1 MTDPAIAAT
10 APTAQTQHVCGLDPA
25 SGQPMVVELRDG
37 RVYAQ
42 RFEAHPQTGWLSAGL
57 IDLQVN
63 GFAGHDLN
71 GPTLTV
77 ETVHQ
82 LALAM
87 LRCGVTT
94 FLPTLITASEAQL
107 THALGV
113 IAQARREVP
122 LVARMAP
129 YVHVEGP
136 AVAPEDGPRGAH
148 PAAHVRP
155 PSIDEFHRWQ
165 AASDGVVGMV
175 TLSPHWPET
184 PEYVAAL
191 VAAGV
196 HVALGHTDA
205 STQQIKAAVDAGARL
220 STHLGNG
227 SHARINRQRNPIW
240 TQLAEDRLCA
250 SFIADGHHLGS
261 DALKVMLRAKGL
273 ERALIVSD
281 ATAIGGM
288 PPGRYNASIG
298 GPVHLSPEGRLS
310 PNDGT
315 GEYLAG
321 AALPMLAG
329 VATLVRQ
336 AGLSLEDALML
347 ATVNPGRWVG
357 GRGSLAVGQPADLV
371 RFEFDPADSAAARV
385 TGVWL
390 GGRPMV

>member
-1 MTDPAIAAT
+1 MSLAA
-10 APTAQTQHVCGLDPA
+10 ASRVLGLDPA
-25 SGQPMVVELRDG
+25 TGRPMVVELRDG
-37 RVYAQ
+37 RVHAVYPGVHD
-42 RFEAHPQTGWLSAGL
+42 ETGWLSAGL

-71 GPTLTV
+71 GGSLTV
-77 ETVHQ
+77 QTVHD

-87 LRCGVTT
+87 LASGVTT

-107 THALGV
+107 TQAL
-113 IAQARREVP
+113 AMLARARSELP
-122 LVARMAP
+122 LVARMVP

-136 AVAPEDGPRGAH
+136 AIAPEDGPRGAH
-148 PAAHVRP
+148 PAAHVRAP
-155 PSIDEFHRWQ
+155 DVEEFRRWQ
-165 AASDGVVGMV
+165 AASDGLVGMV
-175 TLSPHWPET
+175 TLSPHWPQA
-184 PEYVAAL
+184 PAYIAAL

-205 STQQIKAAVDAGARL
+205 SAEQIGAAVDAGARL

-227 SHARINRQRNPIW
+227 SHAQINRRRNPLW

-250 SFIADGHHLGS
+250 SFIADGHHLGR

-288 PPGRYNASIG
+288 PPGRYDASIG
-298 GPVHLSPEGRLS
+298 GAVSLSADGRLS
-310 PNDGT
+310 PNDGS

-321 AALPMLAG
+321 AALPLFSG

-336 AGLSLEDALML
+336 SGLALGDALLL
-347 ATVNPGRWVG
+347 ATRNPGRWVG
-357 GRGSLAVGQPADLV
+357 GRGVLAPGQPADLV
-371 RFEFDPADSAAARV
+371 RFEFDPDRPGAPRV
-385 TGVWL
+385 TGVWS
-390 GGRPMV
+390 GGVQVV